1 MKTYYG
7 LLKSGEIRQYMKP
20 PKRDHV
26 AMDSE
31 YGNDGVSV
39 HVLFCGEISR
49 KYVAHTGY
57 DRGPKL
63 DRLIKKMLS

>member
-7 LLKSGEIRQYMKP
+7 LLKSGDLRRYEKP
-20 PKRDHV
+20 PKRLHV
-26 AMDSE
+26 AMESM
-31 YGNDGVSV
+31 YSRQTSLHMLVCGKIKKN
-39 HVLFCGEISR
+39 VLAYC
-49 KYVAHTGY
+49 GY